1 MNLFLP
7 GFSTLVGLLLAPAML
22 ASEGA
27 AGPDQAICGTS
38 TVMAADALA
47 AGESGFWAVV
57 SGSAV
62 FTDSHAPL
70 SQVTGLSPGD
80 NVLQWTVV
88 GNGPVVIDQ
97 VIITVYDPAATVANA
112 GPDSVLCLPADE
124 MDLLAT
130 PPVYPAMGSWSSV
143 GIALIDVFTDPHSS
157 ATFPAQGSVQLIWTV
172 FNGTCGQ
179 VSDTAVVSVQECVIG
194 VPELADRQ
202 RTTCWFDA
210 SSKVLSVRNASAR
223 ESVELIDQNGRVVQR
238 SVLKAVNDN
247 RIDLSGVRPGF
258 YTAKVVTVGQAGVL
272 RFVIDH

>member
-1 MNLFLP
+1 
-7 GFSTLVGLLLAPAML
+7 
-22 ASEGA
+22 
-27 AGPDQAICGTS
+27 
-38 TVMAADALA
+38 
-47 AGESGFWAVV
+47 
-57 SGSAV
+57 
-62 FTDSHAPL
+62 
-70 SQVTGLSPGD
+70 
-80 NVLQWTVV
+80 
-88 GNGPVVIDQ
+88 
-97 VIITVYDPAATVANA
+97 
-112 GPDSVLCLPADE
+112 

-272 RFVIDH
+272 RFVIDRAGRIKKASLEKPSGAAILDAEALAMLDRAQPLPPLPANVRAAEVELVVPVNYKLK